1 MFCALGS
8 KFEIEYKLDVLP
20 FIQENACVFP
30 VLNNEDEAASNPF
43 DPSQVFQ
50 ALRAKRW
57 VITSDEQ
64 VRKLCISFT

>member
-1 MFCALGS
+1 MFCALS
-8 KFEIEYKLDVLP
+8 IKFEIEYKLDVLP
-20 FIQENACVFP
+20 FIQENVCVFS